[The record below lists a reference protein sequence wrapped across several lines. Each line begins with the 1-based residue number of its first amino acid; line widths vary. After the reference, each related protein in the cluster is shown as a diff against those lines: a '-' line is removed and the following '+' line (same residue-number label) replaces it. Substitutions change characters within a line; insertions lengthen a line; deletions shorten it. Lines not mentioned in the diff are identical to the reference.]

1 MTPEKFIELMEID
14 NVGKWEGDNAYK
26 GLQIIAKYTDNIV
39 QGAGHDII
47 YSENID
53 TLIENGIT
61 EEDVIALRELN
72 WMIYECDYLACYV

>member
-1 MTPEKFIELMEID
+1 MTNERFKELMEID
-14 NVGKWEGDNAYK
+14 SAGKWEGDNAYK
-26 GLQIIAKYTDNIV
+26 GFQIIAKYTDNIV

-72 WMIYECDYLACYV
+72 WTVYDSDYLACYV